1 MTSKTCGYWQRR
13 EQAVAEKIERL
24 RAILAEQY
32 GIHTDEELLEAV
44 KAQKGTEIGIFVS
57 GCGKE
62 QRG

>member
-1 MTSKTCGYWQRR
+1 MT
-13 EQAVAEKIERL
+13 EKIERL

-32 GIHTDEELLEAV
+32 GIKTDDELLEAV
-44 KAQKGTEIGIFVS
+44 KAQKGTDIGIFVS